1 MKLKNFRRVAA
12 LGMAV
17 GMTAVL
23 AACGNTAD
31 TASSEAAES
40 TAETADTA
48 EEASAETADAEYAYL
63 ADFSFSD
70 AFDENGYLKGVT
82 AADYVTLPDDYADI
96 TISADLGQVSD
107 DDINDYIDSN
117 VLSNFATTNEVKDRA
132 AADGDT
138 VNIDY
143 VGRIDG
149 VAFDGGDTKGSG
161 ADLTLGSGTYIDN
174 FEDQIVGHTPGET
187 FDVTVT
193 FPEDYGNEDLNGK
206 EAVFETTLNYIKES
220 VTPEL
225 TDDWVKENLGES
237 MSLNSV
243 DELKAF
249 VKSTML
255 YDNQASD
262 VYTALHDKAS
272 YADELPQTAL
282 DYYRDVLLY
291 RIYTNAQKY
300 GTDMNTLLSSGMM
313 GSSYDSVDAY
323 LADANDSIKSI
334 TQQAL
339 LMQAVAEK
347 TGFKCDTAT
356 MNADFGRY
364 YGTTDPSQYVS
375 AYGENYIKM
384 NVLQSDV
391 MQNLIDNVTYTYAV
405 SAAALPVLHRECF
418 FVAFCGGNLY
428 NKGILNKESFP
439 MPLIIP
445 KDLPAYEELQQ
456 ENVFVMH
463 QERAMSQHIRPLRI
477 LILNLMPTKI
487 VTETQLARLL
497 ANSPLQ
503 VQVTFLQTATHSTT
517 HTAPEH
523 MKAFY
528 KTFDEIKNERF
539 DGMIITGA
547 PIEDLDYEDVDY
559 WDELCRIMDYTKE
572 NVYSTIHLCW
582 GALAG
587 LYYHFGIPKVHLDK
601 KMFGVFE
608 HRVTRPSN
616 PLVRGFDEVFYAPHS
631 RWAGLD
637 RAAIDACGDLRILA
651 ESDIAGPMLLST
663 ESGRQIF
670 VIGHPEYDKYTLDR
684 EYKRDVKAGKP
695 INIPCNYYPDDN
707 PSRDP
712 LFRWRAHGYLLYTN
726 WLNYYVYQDTP
737 YDLSRLEALEK

>member
-48 EEASAETADAEYAYL
+48 EKASAETADAEYAYL

-300 GTDMNTLLSSGMM
+300 GTDMSTLLSSGMM

-323 LADANDSIKSI
+323 LADAKDSIKSI

-347 TGFKCDTAT
+347 MGFKCDTAT

-391 MQNLIDNVTYTYAV
+391 MQNLIDNV
-405 SAAALPVLHRECF
+405 
-418 FVAFCGGNLY
+418 
-428 NKGILNKESFP
+428 K
-439 MPLIIP
+439 
-445 KDLPAYEELQQ
+445 YE
-456 ENVFVMH
+456 
-463 QERAMSQHIRPLRI
+463 
-477 LILNLMPTKI
+477 
-487 VTETQLARLL
+487 
-497 ANSPLQ
+497 
-503 VQVTFLQTATHSTT
+503 
-517 HTAPEH
+517 
-523 MKAFY
+523 
-528 KTFDEIKNERF
+528 
-539 DGMIITGA
+539 
-547 PIEDLDYEDVDY
+547 
-559 WDELCRIMDYTKE
+559 
-572 NVYSTIHLCW
+572 
-582 GALAG
+582 
-587 LYYHFGIPKVHLDK
+587 
-601 KMFGVFE
+601 
-608 HRVTRPSN
+608 
-616 PLVRGFDEVFYAPHS
+616 
-631 RWAGLD
+631 
-637 RAAIDACGDLRILA
+637 
-651 ESDIAGPMLLST
+651 
-663 ESGRQIF
+663 
-670 VIGHPEYDKYTLDR
+670 
-684 EYKRDVKAGKP
+684 
-695 INIPCNYYPDDN
+695 
-707 PSRDP
+707 
-712 LFRWRAHGYLLYTN
+712 
-726 WLNYYVYQDTP
+726 
-737 YDLSRLEALEK
+737 

>member
-12 LGMAV
+12 FGMAI

-82 AADYVTLPDDYADI
+82 ATDYVTLPDDYADI

-313 GSSYDSVDAY
+313 GSSYDNVDAY
-323 LADANDSIKSI
+323 LKDAHDSIRSI

-391 MQNLIDNVTYTYAV
+391 MQNLIDNV
-405 SAAALPVLHRECF
+405 
-418 FVAFCGGNLY
+418 
-428 NKGILNKESFP
+428 K
-439 MPLIIP
+439 
-445 KDLPAYEELQQ
+445 YE
-456 ENVFVMH
+456 
-463 QERAMSQHIRPLRI
+463 
-477 LILNLMPTKI
+477 
-487 VTETQLARLL
+487 
-497 ANSPLQ
+497 
-503 VQVTFLQTATHSTT
+503 
-517 HTAPEH
+517 
-523 MKAFY
+523 
-528 KTFDEIKNERF
+528 
-539 DGMIITGA
+539 
-547 PIEDLDYEDVDY
+547 
-559 WDELCRIMDYTKE
+559 
-572 NVYSTIHLCW
+572 
-582 GALAG
+582 
-587 LYYHFGIPKVHLDK
+587 
-601 KMFGVFE
+601 
-608 HRVTRPSN
+608 
-616 PLVRGFDEVFYAPHS
+616 
-631 RWAGLD
+631 
-637 RAAIDACGDLRILA
+637 
-651 ESDIAGPMLLST
+651 
-663 ESGRQIF
+663 
-670 VIGHPEYDKYTLDR
+670 
-684 EYKRDVKAGKP
+684 
-695 INIPCNYYPDDN
+695 
-707 PSRDP
+707 
-712 LFRWRAHGYLLYTN
+712 
-726 WLNYYVYQDTP
+726 
-737 YDLSRLEALEK
+737 

>member
-48 EEASAETADAEYAYL
+48 EKASAETADAEYAYL

-132 AADGDT
+132 A
-138 VNIDY
+138 IDY

-193 FPEDYGNEDLNGK
+193 FPEDYGNENLNGK

-291 RIYTNAQKY
+291 RIYTYAQNY
-300 GTDMNTLLSSGMM
+300 GTTMDALLASGMM
-313 GSSYDSVDAY
+313 GSSYDNVDAY
-323 LADANDSIKSI
+323 LKDAHDSIRSI

-347 TGFKCDTAT
+347 MGFRCDTAT

-364 YGTTDPSQYVS
+364 YGTTDPTQYVT
-375 AYGENYIKM
+375 AYGENYVKM

-391 MQNLIDNVTYTYAV
+391 MQNLIDNV
-405 SAAALPVLHRECF
+405 
-418 FVAFCGGNLY
+418 
-428 NKGILNKESFP
+428 K
-439 MPLIIP
+439 
-445 KDLPAYEELQQ
+445 YE
-456 ENVFVMH
+456 
-463 QERAMSQHIRPLRI
+463 
-477 LILNLMPTKI
+477 
-487 VTETQLARLL
+487 
-497 ANSPLQ
+497 
-503 VQVTFLQTATHSTT
+503 
-517 HTAPEH
+517 
-523 MKAFY
+523 
-528 KTFDEIKNERF
+528 
-539 DGMIITGA
+539 
-547 PIEDLDYEDVDY
+547 
-559 WDELCRIMDYTKE
+559 
-572 NVYSTIHLCW
+572 
-582 GALAG
+582 
-587 LYYHFGIPKVHLDK
+587 
-601 KMFGVFE
+601 
-608 HRVTRPSN
+608 
-616 PLVRGFDEVFYAPHS
+616 
-631 RWAGLD
+631 
-637 RAAIDACGDLRILA
+637 
-651 ESDIAGPMLLST
+651 
-663 ESGRQIF
+663 
-670 VIGHPEYDKYTLDR
+670 
-684 EYKRDVKAGKP
+684 
-695 INIPCNYYPDDN
+695 
-707 PSRDP
+707 
-712 LFRWRAHGYLLYTN
+712 
-726 WLNYYVYQDTP
+726 
-737 YDLSRLEALEK
+737 

>member
-48 EEASAETADAEYAYL
+48 EKASAETADAEYAYL

-291 RIYTNAQKY
+291 RIYTYAQNY
-300 GTDMNTLLSSGMM
+300 GTTMDALLASGMM
-313 GSSYDSVDAY
+313 GSSYDNVDAY
-323 LADANDSIKSI
+323 LKDAHDSIRSI

-347 TGFKCDTAT
+347 MGFRCDTAT

-364 YGTTDPSQYVS
+364 YGTTDPTQYVT
-375 AYGENYIKM
+375 AYGENYVKM

-391 MQNLIDNVTYTYAV
+391 MQNLIDNV
-405 SAAALPVLHRECF
+405 
-418 FVAFCGGNLY
+418 
-428 NKGILNKESFP
+428 K
-439 MPLIIP
+439 
-445 KDLPAYEELQQ
+445 YE
-456 ENVFVMH
+456 
-463 QERAMSQHIRPLRI
+463 
-477 LILNLMPTKI
+477 
-487 VTETQLARLL
+487 
-497 ANSPLQ
+497 
-503 VQVTFLQTATHSTT
+503 
-517 HTAPEH
+517 
-523 MKAFY
+523 
-528 KTFDEIKNERF
+528 
-539 DGMIITGA
+539 
-547 PIEDLDYEDVDY
+547 
-559 WDELCRIMDYTKE
+559 
-572 NVYSTIHLCW
+572 
-582 GALAG
+582 
-587 LYYHFGIPKVHLDK
+587 
-601 KMFGVFE
+601 
-608 HRVTRPSN
+608 
-616 PLVRGFDEVFYAPHS
+616 
-631 RWAGLD
+631 
-637 RAAIDACGDLRILA
+637 
-651 ESDIAGPMLLST
+651 
-663 ESGRQIF
+663 
-670 VIGHPEYDKYTLDR
+670 
-684 EYKRDVKAGKP
+684 
-695 INIPCNYYPDDN
+695 
-707 PSRDP
+707 
-712 LFRWRAHGYLLYTN
+712 
-726 WLNYYVYQDTP
+726 
-737 YDLSRLEALEK
+737 

>member
-237 MSLNSV
+237 MSLNNV

-313 GSSYDSVDAY
+313 GSSYDSVDAS

-356 MNADFGRY
+356 MSADFGRY

-384 NVLQSDV
+384 NVLQSDI
-391 MQNLIDNVTYTYAV
+391 MQNLIDNV
-405 SAAALPVLHRECF
+405 
-418 FVAFCGGNLY
+418 
-428 NKGILNKESFP
+428 K
-439 MPLIIP
+439 
-445 KDLPAYEELQQ
+445 YE
-456 ENVFVMH
+456 
-463 QERAMSQHIRPLRI
+463 
-477 LILNLMPTKI
+477 
-487 VTETQLARLL
+487 
-497 ANSPLQ
+497 
-503 VQVTFLQTATHSTT
+503 
-517 HTAPEH
+517 
-523 MKAFY
+523 
-528 KTFDEIKNERF
+528 
-539 DGMIITGA
+539 
-547 PIEDLDYEDVDY
+547 
-559 WDELCRIMDYTKE
+559 
-572 NVYSTIHLCW
+572 
-582 GALAG
+582 
-587 LYYHFGIPKVHLDK
+587 
-601 KMFGVFE
+601 
-608 HRVTRPSN
+608 
-616 PLVRGFDEVFYAPHS
+616 
-631 RWAGLD
+631 
-637 RAAIDACGDLRILA
+637 
-651 ESDIAGPMLLST
+651 
-663 ESGRQIF
+663 
-670 VIGHPEYDKYTLDR
+670 
-684 EYKRDVKAGKP
+684 
-695 INIPCNYYPDDN
+695 
-707 PSRDP
+707 
-712 LFRWRAHGYLLYTN
+712 
-726 WLNYYVYQDTP
+726 
-737 YDLSRLEALEK
+737 

>member
-48 EEASAETADAEYAYL
+48 EKASAETADAEYAYL

-262 VYTALHDKAS
+262 VYTAVHDKAS

-323 LADANDSIKSI
+323 LADANDSINSI

-391 MQNLIDNVTYTYAV
+391 MQNLIDNV
-405 SAAALPVLHRECF
+405 
-418 FVAFCGGNLY
+418 
-428 NKGILNKESFP
+428 K
-439 MPLIIP
+439 
-445 KDLPAYEELQQ
+445 
-456 ENVFVMH
+456 
-463 QERAMSQHIRPLRI
+463 
-477 LILNLMPTKI
+477 
-487 VTETQLARLL
+487 
-497 ANSPLQ
+497 
-503 VQVTFLQTATHSTT
+503 
-517 HTAPEH
+517 
-523 MKAFY
+523 Y
-528 KTFDEIKNERF
+528 K
-539 DGMIITGA
+539 
-547 PIEDLDYEDVDY
+547 
-559 WDELCRIMDYTKE
+559 
-572 NVYSTIHLCW
+572 
-582 GALAG
+582 
-587 LYYHFGIPKVHLDK
+587 
-601 KMFGVFE
+601 
-608 HRVTRPSN
+608 
-616 PLVRGFDEVFYAPHS
+616 
-631 RWAGLD
+631 
-637 RAAIDACGDLRILA
+637 
-651 ESDIAGPMLLST
+651 
-663 ESGRQIF
+663 
-670 VIGHPEYDKYTLDR
+670 
-684 EYKRDVKAGKP
+684 
-695 INIPCNYYPDDN
+695 
-707 PSRDP
+707 
-712 LFRWRAHGYLLYTN
+712 
-726 WLNYYVYQDTP
+726 
-737 YDLSRLEALEK
+737 

>member
-82 AADYVTLPDDYADI
+82 ATDYVTLPDDYADI

-334 TQQAL
+334 THQAL

-356 MNADFGRY
+356 MSADFGRY

-391 MQNLIDNVTYTYAV
+391 MQNLIDNV
-405 SAAALPVLHRECF
+405 
-418 FVAFCGGNLY
+418 
-428 NKGILNKESFP
+428 K
-439 MPLIIP
+439 
-445 KDLPAYEELQQ
+445 YE
-456 ENVFVMH
+456 
-463 QERAMSQHIRPLRI
+463 
-477 LILNLMPTKI
+477 
-487 VTETQLARLL
+487 
-497 ANSPLQ
+497 
-503 VQVTFLQTATHSTT
+503 
-517 HTAPEH
+517 
-523 MKAFY
+523 
-528 KTFDEIKNERF
+528 
-539 DGMIITGA
+539 
-547 PIEDLDYEDVDY
+547 
-559 WDELCRIMDYTKE
+559 
-572 NVYSTIHLCW
+572 
-582 GALAG
+582 
-587 LYYHFGIPKVHLDK
+587 
-601 KMFGVFE
+601 
-608 HRVTRPSN
+608 
-616 PLVRGFDEVFYAPHS
+616 
-631 RWAGLD
+631 
-637 RAAIDACGDLRILA
+637 
-651 ESDIAGPMLLST
+651 
-663 ESGRQIF
+663 
-670 VIGHPEYDKYTLDR
+670 
-684 EYKRDVKAGKP
+684 
-695 INIPCNYYPDDN
+695 
-707 PSRDP
+707 
-712 LFRWRAHGYLLYTN
+712 
-726 WLNYYVYQDTP
+726 
-737 YDLSRLEALEK
+737 

>member
-48 EEASAETADAEYAYL
+48 EKASAETADAEYAYL

-82 AADYVTLPDDYADI
+82 ATDYVTLPDDYADI

-161 ADLTLGSGTYIDN
+161 ADLTLGSGTYIDD

-262 VYTALHDKAS
+262 VYTSLHDKAS

-334 TQQAL
+334 TQRAL

-391 MQNLIDNVTYTYAV
+391 MQNLIDNV
-405 SAAALPVLHRECF
+405 
-418 FVAFCGGNLY
+418 
-428 NKGILNKESFP
+428 K
-439 MPLIIP
+439 
-445 KDLPAYEELQQ
+445 YE
-456 ENVFVMH
+456 
-463 QERAMSQHIRPLRI
+463 
-477 LILNLMPTKI
+477 
-487 VTETQLARLL
+487 
-497 ANSPLQ
+497 
-503 VQVTFLQTATHSTT
+503 
-517 HTAPEH
+517 
-523 MKAFY
+523 
-528 KTFDEIKNERF
+528 
-539 DGMIITGA
+539 
-547 PIEDLDYEDVDY
+547 
-559 WDELCRIMDYTKE
+559 
-572 NVYSTIHLCW
+572 
-582 GALAG
+582 
-587 LYYHFGIPKVHLDK
+587 
-601 KMFGVFE
+601 
-608 HRVTRPSN
+608 
-616 PLVRGFDEVFYAPHS
+616 
-631 RWAGLD
+631 
-637 RAAIDACGDLRILA
+637 
-651 ESDIAGPMLLST
+651 
-663 ESGRQIF
+663 
-670 VIGHPEYDKYTLDR
+670 
-684 EYKRDVKAGKP
+684 
-695 INIPCNYYPDDN
+695 
-707 PSRDP
+707 
-712 LFRWRAHGYLLYTN
+712 
-726 WLNYYVYQDTP
+726 
-737 YDLSRLEALEK
+737 

>member
-1 MKLKNFRRVAA
+1 MKLKNFRRVTA

-48 EEASAETADAEYAYL
+48 EKASAETADAEYAYL

-82 AADYVTLPDDYADI
+82 ATDYVTLPDDYADI

-149 VAFDGGDTKGSG
+149 VAFDGGDTKGNG
-161 ADLTLGSGTYIDN
+161 ADLTLGSGTYIDD

-334 TQQAL
+334 TQRAL

-356 MNADFGRY
+356 MSADFGRY

-384 NVLQSDV
+384 KVLQSDV
-391 MQNLIDNVTYTYAV
+391 MQNLIDNV
-405 SAAALPVLHRECF
+405 
-418 FVAFCGGNLY
+418 
-428 NKGILNKESFP
+428 K
-439 MPLIIP
+439 
-445 KDLPAYEELQQ
+445 YE
-456 ENVFVMH
+456 
-463 QERAMSQHIRPLRI
+463 
-477 LILNLMPTKI
+477 
-487 VTETQLARLL
+487 
-497 ANSPLQ
+497 
-503 VQVTFLQTATHSTT
+503 
-517 HTAPEH
+517 
-523 MKAFY
+523 
-528 KTFDEIKNERF
+528 
-539 DGMIITGA
+539 
-547 PIEDLDYEDVDY
+547 
-559 WDELCRIMDYTKE
+559 
-572 NVYSTIHLCW
+572 
-582 GALAG
+582 
-587 LYYHFGIPKVHLDK
+587 
-601 KMFGVFE
+601 
-608 HRVTRPSN
+608 
-616 PLVRGFDEVFYAPHS
+616 
-631 RWAGLD
+631 
-637 RAAIDACGDLRILA
+637 
-651 ESDIAGPMLLST
+651 
-663 ESGRQIF
+663 
-670 VIGHPEYDKYTLDR
+670 
-684 EYKRDVKAGKP
+684 
-695 INIPCNYYPDDN
+695 
-707 PSRDP
+707 
-712 LFRWRAHGYLLYTN
+712 
-726 WLNYYVYQDTP
+726 
-737 YDLSRLEALEK
+737 

>member
-48 EEASAETADAEYAYL
+48 EKASAETADAEYAYL

-82 AADYVTLPDDYADI
+82 ATDYVTLPDDYADI

-262 VYTALHDKAS
+262 VYTDLHDKAS

-291 RIYTNAQKY
+291 RIYTYAQNY
-300 GTDMNTLLSSGMM
+300 GTTMDALLASGMM
-313 GSSYDSVDAY
+313 GSSYDNVDAY
-323 LADANDSIKSI
+323 LKDAHDSIRSI

-339 LMQAVAEK
+339 LMQAIAEK
-347 TGFKCDTAT
+347 QGLVCDTAL
-356 MNADFGRY
+356 MNQDFGKF
-364 YGTTDPSQYVS
+364 YGTTDPSAYIS
-375 AYGENYIKM
+375 SYGENYIKM

-391 MQNLIDNVTYTYAV
+391 MQNLIDNV
-405 SAAALPVLHRECF
+405 
-418 FVAFCGGNLY
+418 
-428 NKGILNKESFP
+428 K
-439 MPLIIP
+439 
-445 KDLPAYEELQQ
+445 YE
-456 ENVFVMH
+456 
-463 QERAMSQHIRPLRI
+463 
-477 LILNLMPTKI
+477 
-487 VTETQLARLL
+487 
-497 ANSPLQ
+497 
-503 VQVTFLQTATHSTT
+503 
-517 HTAPEH
+517 
-523 MKAFY
+523 
-528 KTFDEIKNERF
+528 
-539 DGMIITGA
+539 
-547 PIEDLDYEDVDY
+547 
-559 WDELCRIMDYTKE
+559 
-572 NVYSTIHLCW
+572 
-582 GALAG
+582 
-587 LYYHFGIPKVHLDK
+587 
-601 KMFGVFE
+601 
-608 HRVTRPSN
+608 
-616 PLVRGFDEVFYAPHS
+616 
-631 RWAGLD
+631 
-637 RAAIDACGDLRILA
+637 
-651 ESDIAGPMLLST
+651 
-663 ESGRQIF
+663 
-670 VIGHPEYDKYTLDR
+670 
-684 EYKRDVKAGKP
+684 
-695 INIPCNYYPDDN
+695 
-707 PSRDP
+707 
-712 LFRWRAHGYLLYTN
+712 
-726 WLNYYVYQDTP
+726 
-737 YDLSRLEALEK
+737 

>member
-48 EEASAETADAEYAYL
+48 EKASAETADAEYAYL

-334 TQQAL
+334 TQHAL

-384 NVLQSDV
+384 KVLQSDV
-391 MQNLIDNVTYTYAV
+391 MQNLIDNV
-405 SAAALPVLHRECF
+405 
-418 FVAFCGGNLY
+418 
-428 NKGILNKESFP
+428 K
-439 MPLIIP
+439 
-445 KDLPAYEELQQ
+445 YE
-456 ENVFVMH
+456 
-463 QERAMSQHIRPLRI
+463 
-477 LILNLMPTKI
+477 
-487 VTETQLARLL
+487 
-497 ANSPLQ
+497 
-503 VQVTFLQTATHSTT
+503 
-517 HTAPEH
+517 
-523 MKAFY
+523 
-528 KTFDEIKNERF
+528 
-539 DGMIITGA
+539 
-547 PIEDLDYEDVDY
+547 
-559 WDELCRIMDYTKE
+559 
-572 NVYSTIHLCW
+572 
-582 GALAG
+582 
-587 LYYHFGIPKVHLDK
+587 
-601 KMFGVFE
+601 
-608 HRVTRPSN
+608 
-616 PLVRGFDEVFYAPHS
+616 
-631 RWAGLD
+631 
-637 RAAIDACGDLRILA
+637 
-651 ESDIAGPMLLST
+651 
-663 ESGRQIF
+663 
-670 VIGHPEYDKYTLDR
+670 
-684 EYKRDVKAGKP
+684 
-695 INIPCNYYPDDN
+695 
-707 PSRDP
+707 
-712 LFRWRAHGYLLYTN
+712 
-726 WLNYYVYQDTP
+726 
-737 YDLSRLEALEK
+737 

>member
-17 GMTAVL
+17 GMTAAL

-48 EEASAETADAEYAYL
+48 EEASAETADAAYAYL

-82 AADYVTLPDDYADI
+82 ATDYVTLPDDYADI
-96 TISADLGQVSD
+96 TISANLGQVSD

-237 MSLNSV
+237 MSLNSI

-313 GSSYDSVDAY
+313 GGSYDSVDAY

-334 TQQAL
+334 AQQAL

-391 MQNLIDNVTYTYAV
+391 MQSLIDNV
-405 SAAALPVLHRECF
+405 
-418 FVAFCGGNLY
+418 
-428 NKGILNKESFP
+428 K
-439 MPLIIP
+439 
-445 KDLPAYEELQQ
+445 YE
-456 ENVFVMH
+456 
-463 QERAMSQHIRPLRI
+463 
-477 LILNLMPTKI
+477 
-487 VTETQLARLL
+487 
-497 ANSPLQ
+497 
-503 VQVTFLQTATHSTT
+503 
-517 HTAPEH
+517 
-523 MKAFY
+523 
-528 KTFDEIKNERF
+528 
-539 DGMIITGA
+539 
-547 PIEDLDYEDVDY
+547 
-559 WDELCRIMDYTKE
+559 
-572 NVYSTIHLCW
+572 
-582 GALAG
+582 
-587 LYYHFGIPKVHLDK
+587 
-601 KMFGVFE
+601 
-608 HRVTRPSN
+608 
-616 PLVRGFDEVFYAPHS
+616 
-631 RWAGLD
+631 
-637 RAAIDACGDLRILA
+637 
-651 ESDIAGPMLLST
+651 
-663 ESGRQIF
+663 
-670 VIGHPEYDKYTLDR
+670 
-684 EYKRDVKAGKP
+684 
-695 INIPCNYYPDDN
+695 
-707 PSRDP
+707 
-712 LFRWRAHGYLLYTN
+712 
-726 WLNYYVYQDTP
+726 
-737 YDLSRLEALEK
+737 

>member
-82 AADYVTLPDDYADI
+82 ATDYVTLPDDYADI

-313 GSSYDSVDAY
+313 GGSYDSVDAY

-334 TQQAL
+334 AQQAL

-364 YGTTDPSQYVS
+364 YGNTDPSQYIS

-391 MQNLIDNVTYTYAV
+391 MQSLIDNV
-405 SAAALPVLHRECF
+405 
-418 FVAFCGGNLY
+418 
-428 NKGILNKESFP
+428 K
-439 MPLIIP
+439 
-445 KDLPAYEELQQ
+445 YE
-456 ENVFVMH
+456 
-463 QERAMSQHIRPLRI
+463 
-477 LILNLMPTKI
+477 
-487 VTETQLARLL
+487 
-497 ANSPLQ
+497 
-503 VQVTFLQTATHSTT
+503 
-517 HTAPEH
+517 
-523 MKAFY
+523 
-528 KTFDEIKNERF
+528 
-539 DGMIITGA
+539 
-547 PIEDLDYEDVDY
+547 
-559 WDELCRIMDYTKE
+559 
-572 NVYSTIHLCW
+572 
-582 GALAG
+582 
-587 LYYHFGIPKVHLDK
+587 
-601 KMFGVFE
+601 
-608 HRVTRPSN
+608 
-616 PLVRGFDEVFYAPHS
+616 
-631 RWAGLD
+631 
-637 RAAIDACGDLRILA
+637 
-651 ESDIAGPMLLST
+651 
-663 ESGRQIF
+663 
-670 VIGHPEYDKYTLDR
+670 
-684 EYKRDVKAGKP
+684 
-695 INIPCNYYPDDN
+695 
-707 PSRDP
+707 
-712 LFRWRAHGYLLYTN
+712 
-726 WLNYYVYQDTP
+726 
-737 YDLSRLEALEK
+737 

>member
-48 EEASAETADAEYAYL
+48 EKASAETADAEYAYL

-82 AADYVTLPDDYADI
+82 ATDYVTLPDDYADI

-262 VYTALHDKAS
+262 VYTDLHDKAS

-313 GSSYDSVDAY
+313 GSSYDNVDAY
-323 LADANDSIKSI
+323 LADAHDSIRSI

-347 TGFKCDTAT
+347 MGFRCDTAT

-364 YGTTDPSQYVS
+364 YGTTDPTQYVT
-375 AYGENYIKM
+375 AYGENYVKM

-391 MQNLIDNVTYTYAV
+391 MQNLIDNV
-405 SAAALPVLHRECF
+405 
-418 FVAFCGGNLY
+418 
-428 NKGILNKESFP
+428 K
-439 MPLIIP
+439 
-445 KDLPAYEELQQ
+445 YE
-456 ENVFVMH
+456 
-463 QERAMSQHIRPLRI
+463 
-477 LILNLMPTKI
+477 
-487 VTETQLARLL
+487 
-497 ANSPLQ
+497 
-503 VQVTFLQTATHSTT
+503 
-517 HTAPEH
+517 
-523 MKAFY
+523 
-528 KTFDEIKNERF
+528 
-539 DGMIITGA
+539 
-547 PIEDLDYEDVDY
+547 
-559 WDELCRIMDYTKE
+559 
-572 NVYSTIHLCW
+572 
-582 GALAG
+582 
-587 LYYHFGIPKVHLDK
+587 
-601 KMFGVFE
+601 
-608 HRVTRPSN
+608 
-616 PLVRGFDEVFYAPHS
+616 
-631 RWAGLD
+631 
-637 RAAIDACGDLRILA
+637 
-651 ESDIAGPMLLST
+651 
-663 ESGRQIF
+663 
-670 VIGHPEYDKYTLDR
+670 
-684 EYKRDVKAGKP
+684 
-695 INIPCNYYPDDN
+695 
-707 PSRDP
+707 
-712 LFRWRAHGYLLYTN
+712 
-726 WLNYYVYQDTP
+726 
-737 YDLSRLEALEK
+737 